1 MDNQLRYLSAL
12 HYFESAAR
20 LKSYSKAAEELC
32 VTQAAISQKLR
43 QLEERLGT
51 KLFIRRG
58 REMHLTD
65 KGKILH
71 GHVSEGFKN
80 IITGLNRIQ
89 NEPLEGVLNV
99 SAPRSFST
107 RWLMPRL
114 WKFTVEYP
122 YIPIRVQGATTMD
135 IRHTETDVLIW
146 QGDEDAA
153 TYGLN
158 QETLFDEAIYPYC
171 SPELAESMKFSE
183 PEQLLRCW
191 LIGFHSASFSWQQWF
206 NCANVLA
213 DRKDV
218 QWMEVGTFDMA
229 INAVVAGHGA
239 CLATES
245 ICADFVERGLL
256 VKPFDIGLSP
266 GIRYSIVDDPSSAR
280 FLRINAFKAWLQKE
294 LICSSSSQQIA
305 TFEKV

>member
-1 MDNQLRYLSAL
+1 MDNRLRYLSAL
-12 HYFESAAR
+12 RFFESASR
-20 LKSYSKAAEELC
+20 HKSYSKAAEELC

-43 QLEERLGT
+43 QLEERLGC

-65 KGKILH
+65 KGQILQK
-71 GHVSEGFKN
+71 HVSDGFKN

-114 WKFTVEYP
+114 WKFTMEFP
-122 YIPIRVQGATTMD
+122 HIPIRVQNVKEID

-146 QGDEDAA
+146 QGDENVEQFDL
-153 TYGLN
+153 T
-158 QETLFDEAIYPYC
+158 QETLFEEDIYPYC
-171 SPELAESMKFSE
+171 SPQLAESIKFE
-183 PEQLLRCW
+183 HPEQLLKCW
-191 LIGFHSASFSWQQWF
+191 LIDFHSASFSWDQWF
-206 NCANVLA
+206 RSAKVNAK
-213 DRKDV
+213 REGI
-218 QWMEVGTFDMA
+218 QWMEVSTFDMA

-245 ICADFVERGLL
+245 ISADFVERGLL
-256 VKPFDIGLSP
+256 VKPFNIGLNP
-266 GIRYSIVDDPSSAR
+266 GIRYSVISDPCSSR
-280 FLRINAFKAWLQKE
+280 VLRVNAFKSWLQNE
-294 LICSSSSQQIA
+294 LNAQQ
-305 TFEKV
+305 

>member
-1 MDNQLRYLSAL
+1 MDNRLRYLSAL
-12 HYFESAAR
+12 RFFESASR
-20 LKSYSKAAEELC
+20 LKSYSKAAQELH

-43 QLEERLGT
+43 QLEDRLGC

-65 KGKILH
+65 KGQILYQ
-71 GHVSEGFKN
+71 HVNNGFNN

-89 NEPLEGVLNV
+89 NEPLEGVLSV
-99 SAPRSFST
+99 RAPRSFST

-114 WKFTVEYP
+114 WKFTSEFP
-122 YIPIRVQGATTMD
+122 HIPIRVQSNNGID
-135 IRHTETDVLIW
+135 IRHTQTDVLIW
-146 QGDEDAA
+146 QGNETVAHLDLE
-153 TYGLN
+153 

-171 SPELAESMKFSE
+171 SPELADSMKFTS
-183 PEQLLRCW
+183 PEQLLKCW
-191 LIGFHSASFSWQQWF
+191 LIDFHSASFNWDKWF
-206 NCANVLA
+206 ECADVVA
-213 DRKDV
+213 KRERV

-256 VKPFDIGLSP
+256 VKPFNIGLKP
-266 GIRYSIVDDPSSAR
+266 GIRYSVISDPSSSR
-280 FLRINAFKAWLQKE
+280 VLRINAFKSWLKQE
-294 LICSSSSQQIA
+294 LNFQ
-305 TFEKV
+305 

>member
-1 MDNQLRYLSAL
+1 MDSRLRYLSAL
-12 HYFESAAR
+12 CFFESAAR
-20 LKSYSKAAEELC
+20 LKSYSKAAEELH

-43 QLEERLGT
+43 QLEERLGC

-65 KGKILH
+65 KGQILH
-71 GHVSEGFKN
+71 KHVNDGFNN

-114 WKFTVEYP
+114 WKFTTEFPHV
-122 YIPIRVQGATTMD
+122 PIRVQAIKEID
-135 IRHTETDVLIW
+135 IRHTQTDVLIW
-146 QGDEDAA
+146 QGDESVAHLD
-153 TYGLN
+153 LE
-158 QETLFDEAIYPYC
+158 QETLFEEAIYPYC
-171 SPELAESMKFSE
+171 SPELANAMKFTS
-183 PEQLLRCW
+183 PEQLLKCW
-191 LIGFHSASFSWQQWF
+191 LIDFHSASFSWEKWF
-206 NCANVLA
+206 EYANVGA
-213 DRKDV
+213 KKEGI

-256 VKPFDIGLSP
+256 VRPFNIGLNP
-266 GIRYSIVDDPSSAR
+266 GIRYSVISDPSSSR
-280 FLRINAFKAWLQKE
+280 ILRINAFKSWLQQE
-294 LICSSSSQQIA
+294 LN
-305 TFEKV
+305 F